1 MSETDIRFMQEAL
14 ALARE
19 AAAMGEVPV
28 GAVVVQNGE
37 VVGRGHNRREVD
49 QNPLAHA
56 EIIAIEEASHRL
68 GTWRLSD
75 CTLYV
80 TLEPCPM
87 CTGAII
93 NARVGRV
100 VWGADDAKAGCFGSV
115 ASLCDMPFN
124 HRPKTTRG
132 CLADECAAVL
142 SDFFARLRKK
152 NGDSDQHKI
161 VENPM

>member
-1 MSETDIRFMQEAL
+1 MSEKDIGFMRQAL
-14 ALARE
+14 KLART
-19 AAAMGEVPV
+19 AADRGEVPV
-28 GAVVVQNGE
+28 GALVVQNDIII
-37 VVGRGHNRREVD
+37 GHGYNRREAD
-49 QNPLAHA
+49 QSPLAHA
-56 EIIAIEEASHRL
+56 EILAIDAASRAL
-68 GTWRLSD
+68 GSWRLSD

-93 NARVGRV
+93 NARIDRV

-132 CLADECAAVL
+132 CLADECGAIL
-142 SDFFARLRKK
+142 SDFFAKLRTKL
-152 NGDSDQHKI
+152 
-161 VENPM
+161 